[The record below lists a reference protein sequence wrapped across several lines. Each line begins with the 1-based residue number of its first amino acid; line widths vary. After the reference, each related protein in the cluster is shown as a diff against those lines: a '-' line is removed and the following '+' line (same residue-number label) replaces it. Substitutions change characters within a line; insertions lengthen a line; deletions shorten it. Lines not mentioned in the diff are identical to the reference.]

1 MANKQRRGGANN
13 TVPSQRSRRQSAD
26 PYADAYDEPAGR
38 KTGHS
43 LSKGKAKGKGR
54 KKTKRAAPLWAK
66 LTLTVGA
73 LLMMVAGGAI
83 VGIRSFEG
91 NLTENVSVVD
101 VLGDAGKV
109 DSGPAGNDLK
119 GPIDMLLLGIDTRAT
134 QDVDNARADTVLL
147 LHIPATH
154 DQAYL
159 MSIPRDT
166 QVEIPSNPKTKYGGG
181 SDKINAAFYFG
192 AQNGGGR
199 AGGLALTAR
208 TVTKLTGVTFD
219 GAAVID
225 FGGFKKIIDALGTVN
240 VCVEEDTK
248 SSHYFMIDGK
258 PKYVAGSGSDNKSV
272 EHRLGLIGKEYVH
285 KKGCR
290 EKPGWEALDYSR
302 IRKSLDDGD
311 YGRQRHQQQLIKA
324 MAKKA
329 GSSGVLT
336 DLDKINALMKAVGE
350 SMILDTHGV
359 PLIDFMFSLKD
370 LAGADLVLLKTNA
383 GWYNSSGSGG
393 EAISSSTMQ
402 MFRAAKNDTLG
413 QFTLLNPEFVNREK

>member
-1 MANKQRRGGANN
+1 MANKQRRGGAKN
-13 TVPSQRSRRQSAD
+13 TVPSQRSRRQ
-26 PYADAYDEPAGR
+26 PADAYDEPSGR

-43 LSKGKAKGKGR
+43 LNKGK
-54 KKTKRAAPLWAK
+54 KKSKRAAPLWAK
-66 LTLTVGA
+66 LTLTFGA

-83 VGIRSFEG
+83 VGVKSFEG
-91 NLTENVSVVD
+91 NLKDNVAVVD
-101 VLGDAGKV
+101 VLGDAGKT
-109 DSGPAGNDLK
+109 DTGPEGNDLK
-119 GPIDMLLLGIDTRAT
+119 GPIDMLLLGIDVRAT
-134 QDVDNARADTVLL
+134 QEKNNARADTVLL

-166 QVEIPSNPKTKYGGG
+166 QVDIPANPKTKYNGGN
-181 SDKINAAFYFG
+181 DKINAAFYFG
-192 AQNGGGR
+192 AQNGGGW
-199 AGGLALTAR
+199 AGGLGLTAK
-208 TVTKLTGVTFD
+208 TVTKLTGITFD

-225 FGGFKKIIDALGTVN
+225 FGGFRKIIDALGTVN
-240 VCVEEDTK
+240 VCVEED
-248 SSHYFMIDGK
+248 SQSLHYYYVNGK
-258 PKYVAGSGSDNKSV
+258 VTYVN
-272 EHRLGLIGKEYVH
+272 EHTAANRGLKAYVH

-336 DLDKINALMKAVGE
+336 DLGKINSLMKAVGE

>member
-1 MANKQRRGGANN
+1 VANKQRRGGAQN
-13 TVPSQRSRRQSAD
+13 TVPSQRSRR
-26 PYADAYDEPAGR
+26 PADAYDDEPSGR

-43 LSKGKAKGKGR
+43 LSKGKGK
-54 KKTKRAAPLWAK
+54 KKSKRAAPLWAK
-66 LTLTVGA
+66 LTLTFGA

-83 VGIRSFEG
+83 VGVKSFEG
-91 NLTENVSVVD
+91 QLTDNVAVVD
-101 VLGDAGKV
+101 VLGDAGKA
-109 DSGPAGNDLK
+109 DTGPKGSDLK
-119 GPIDMLLLGIDTRAT
+119 GPIDMLLLGIDVRAT
-134 QDVDNARADTVLL
+134 QEKNNARADTVLL

-166 QVEIPSNPKTKYGGG
+166 QVDIPANPKTRYNGGT
-181 SDKINAAFYFG
+181 DKINAAFYFG
-192 AQNGGGR
+192 AQNGGGW
-199 AGGLALTAR
+199 AGGLGLTAK
-208 TVTKLTGVTFD
+208 TVTKLTGITFD

-225 FGGFKKIIDALGTVN
+225 FGGFKKIIEALGTVN
-240 VCVEEDTK
+240 VCVEEDAE
-248 SSHYFMIDGK
+248 SLHYYYVKGK
-258 PKYVAGSGSDNKSV
+258 ITYVN
-272 EHRLGLIGKEYVH
+272 EHKAASQGLKPYIH
-285 KKGCR
+285 KKGCK

-336 DLDKINALMKAVGE
+336 DLGKINALMKAVGE

-393 EAISSSTMQ
+393 EALSSSTMQ